1 MVTETR
7 TEEYLRLN
15 SKYLPEAQQ
24 FLGKEDLAQASEK
37 LWGAAAE
44 IVKAVAAK
52 RGVEL
57 GTHASL
63 WAYVDELDWQNPD
76 LGLIEKFSYAGN
88 LHTNFY
94 ENWLS
99 KGYVV
104 RGMDIVKDFVEN
116 MKRLLSEPHNWL
128 RVWLVIAFGS
138 LSSRFGLALIP
149 HEIGCSRPKLTVQ
162 ACMRPGSDFNIMLSA
177 TTQLTVVFSPTLF
190 HAPM

>member
-1 MVTETR
+1 MVAEAR

-15 SKYLPEAQQ
+15 SRYLEEAER
-24 FLGKEDLAQASEK
+24 FLEKMDLAQASEK

-63 WAYVDELDWQNPD
+63 WAFVEELDRQNPGLD
-76 LGLIEKFSYAGN
+76 LIEKFSYAGN

-99 KGYVV
+99 SGYVV
-104 RGMDIVKDFVEN
+104 RGMSLVKDFVQK
-116 MKRLLSEPHNWL
+116 MKHLL
-128 RVWLVIAFGS
+128 
-138 LSSRFGLALIP
+138 
-149 HEIGCSRPKLTVQ
+149 
-162 ACMRPGSDFNIMLSA
+162 
-177 TTQLTVVFSPTLF
+177 
-190 HAPM
+190 

>member
-1 MVTETR
+1 MVTEAR
-7 TEEYLRLN
+7 TEEYLKLN
-15 SKYLPEAQQ
+15 SRYLFEAQQ
-24 FLGKEDLAQASEK
+24 LLEKKDLAQASEK

-63 WAYVDELDWQNPD
+63 WAYVEELDRQNPG

-99 KGYVV
+99 TGYVV
-104 RGMDIVKDFVEN
+104 RGMNVVKNFVDK
-116 MKRLLSEPHNWL
+116 MKRLL
-128 RVWLVIAFGS
+128 
-138 LSSRFGLALIP
+138 
-149 HEIGCSRPKLTVQ
+149 
-162 ACMRPGSDFNIMLSA
+162 
-177 TTQLTVVFSPTLF
+177 
-190 HAPM
+190 